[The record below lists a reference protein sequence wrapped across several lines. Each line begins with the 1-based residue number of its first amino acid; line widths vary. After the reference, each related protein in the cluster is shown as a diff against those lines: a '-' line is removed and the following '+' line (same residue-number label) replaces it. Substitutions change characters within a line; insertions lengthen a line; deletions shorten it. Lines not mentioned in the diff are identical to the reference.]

1 MTNKEAWIR
10 FAAAALSSGNAS
22 YVDAAEIADRM
33 LGELEQRSS
42 DLDDYDRVY
51 ENDLLDAAPDDSGLL

>member
-10 FAAAALSSGNAS
+10 FAAAALSSGYLHAT
-22 YVDAAEIADRM
+22 DAAKVADRM